1 MVIYVKLLKKDT
13 INVTSEDIIKNMNDI
28 DNMLKDNKIYITNTN
43 FNFLK
48 NKNYFMILGIFI
60 IILFLFIYYIKFF
73 FYKNKFLYSSKL

>member
-28 DNMLKDNKIYITNTN
+28 DNMLKDNKIYIINTN